1 MTYAIATRRTED
13 DFLEFDK
20 EVSKLDKAISIARV
34 SCKHCFEVEIRGFNH
49 DKEMVLHL
57 IKQHGK
63 AIINLTQKGERDDK

>member
-34 SCKHCFEVEIRGFNH
+34 SCKHCFEVEIRGFNE
-49 DKEMVLHL
+49 DREMFLHL
-57 IKQHGK
+57 IKQHRK
-63 AIINLTQKGERDDK
+63 ALINVTE